1 MQESQSA
8 TRNAVLELLKRE
20 GPIAVDTLAER
31 LGVTGMAVR
40 LHLNALY
47 AGELADFTSA
57 PRPRGRPAQLWRATE
72 KADALFA
79 DAHSGLAVELLG
91 QMKTA
96 FGEEGMDRILKLRT
110 ADQEKAYRAEIDR
123 VAALKAKLDRLAK
136 IRSAEGYMAEIR
148 AGDEAGTWLFVEN
161 HCPICAAA
169 RLCTGL
175 CREELALFRRVLGE
189 GVTVERVSH
198 ILAGAG
204 RCAYRVQA

>member
-20 GPIAVDTLAER
+20 GPIAVDALAQK

-47 AGELADFTSA
+47 AAELADFASD
-57 PRPRGRPAQLWRATE
+57 PRPRGRPAQMWRATA

-79 DAHSGLAVELLG
+79 DAHSGLAVELLS
-91 QMKTA
+91 QMKKA
-96 FGEEGMDRILKLRT
+96 FGEEGMDKILALRT
-110 ADQEKAYRAEIDR
+110 ADQEKAYRAETDKS
-123 VAALKAKLDRLAK
+123 AELQAKLEMLAK
-136 IRSAEGYMAEIR
+136 IRSAEGYMAELR
-148 AGDEAGTWLFVEN
+148 RDGEGWLLVEN
-161 HCPICAAA
+161 HCPICSAA
-169 RLCTGL
+169 RLCMGL

-198 ILAGAG
+198 ILAGAA
-204 RCAYRVQA
+204 RCAYRVGAV